1 MGRLSEGALA
11 FATVRAMSNLQA
23 WILIVEVG
31 ILALAAL
38 KSLL

>member
-1 MGRLSEGALA
+1 
-11 FATVRAMSNLQA
+11 VSNTQA

-38 KSLL
+38 KALL

>member
-1 MGRLSEGALA
+1 M
-11 FATVRAMSNLQA
+11 TDTQA

-38 KSLL
+38 RTLVGK